1 MTENANNSTGGY
13 TAEQAP
19 LVWIDCEMTGL
30 HVSVDE
36 LVEVAVLI
44 TDSELNILD
53 EGIDLV
59 IRPSDAAV
67 AQMDPFVRDMHA
79 RSGLMQE
86 FDAGLSLEEAT
97 RQVME
102 YLRERVPETGKALL
116 AGNSV
121 GQDKVFLSAYMPE
134 VIEHLHYRVVDVST
148 VKELA
153 RRWYPRAYYQAPA
166 KTGGHRA
173 LGDIRDSIQELR
185 YYREAVF
192 VDQPGPSSDEA
203 KAAARRVTGTPEFG

>member
-1 MTENANNSTGGY
+1 MSE
-13 TAEQAP
+13 TAKNTDTHAP

-30 HVSVDE
+30 DPVADD

-44 TDSELNILD
+44 TDSDLNLLD

-59 IRPSDAAV
+59 IRPSAQAL
-67 AQMDPFVRDMHA
+67 AQMDPFVRDMHTA
-79 RSGLMQE
+79 SGLIHE
-86 FDAGLSLEEAT
+86 VESGLTLDEAAGQVLEYITA
-97 RQVME
+97 
-102 YLRERVPETGKALL
+102 RVPEAGKALL

-121 GQDKVFLSAYMPE
+121 GQDKLFLSRYMPA
-134 VIEHLHYRVVDVST
+134 VVEHLHYRIVDVST

-153 RRWYPRAYYQAPA
+153 RRWYPRAYFQAPA

-185 YYREAVF
+185 YYRQAVMAPS
-192 VDQPGPSSDEA
+192 PGPTTDQ
-203 KAAARRVTGTPEFG
+203 ARQIAREVSAQA

>member
-1 MTENANNSTGGY
+1 VTETTN
-13 TAEQAP
+13 TADSHAP

-30 HVSVDE
+30 DPVADD

-59 IRPSDAAV
+59 IRPSAEAL
-67 AQMDPFVRDMHA
+67 AQMDPFVRDMHTT
-79 RSGLMQE
+79 SGLIRE
-86 FDAGLSLEEAT
+86 FGAGLELEDAAA
-97 RQVME
+97 QVLE
-102 YLRERVPETGKALL
+102 YITARVPEPRKALL

-121 GQDKVFLSAYMPE
+121 GQDRLFLSASMPK
-134 VIEHLHYRVVDVST
+134 VVEHLHYRIVDVST

-173 LGDIRDSIQELR
+173 LGDIQDSIQELR
-185 YYREAVF
+185 YYRRAVMAPP
-192 VDQPGPSSDEA
+192 PGPSTDEA
-203 KAAARRVTGTPEFG
+203 RHISRELSQQDQADA

>member
-1 MTENANNSTGGY
+1 MTETTKNAD
-13 TAEQAP
+13 AHAP

-30 HVSVDE
+30 DPVVDD

-59 IRPSDAAV
+59 IRPSAEAL
-67 AQMDPFVRDMHA
+67 AQMDPFVRDMHTT
-79 RSGLMQE
+79 SGLIRE
-86 FDAGLSLEEAT
+86 FDSGLALEDAAA
-97 RQVME
+97 QVLE
-102 YLRERVPETGKALL
+102 YITARVPEPRKALL

-121 GQDKVFLSAYMPE
+121 GQDKLFLSASMPK
-134 VIEHLHYRVVDVST
+134 VVEHLHYRIVDVST

-185 YYREAVF
+185 YYRRAVMA
-192 VDQPGPSSDEA
+192 VPPGPSTDEA
-203 KAAARRVTGTPEFG
+203 HRISREVTRDGQAGT

>member
-1 MTENANNSTGGY
+1 MSETSTP
-13 TAEQAP
+13 AQDAAP

-30 HVSVDE
+30 DPDVDE

-44 TDSELNILD
+44 TDAELNVLD

-59 IRPSDAAV
+59 IRPSAAAV
-67 AQMDPFVRDMHA
+67 AQMDPFVRDMHTS
-79 RSGLMQE
+79 SGLIEE
-86 FDAGLSLEEAT
+86 FEDGMALDDAAARVLA
-97 RQVME
+97 
-102 YLRERVPETGKALL
+102 YLTERVPAGKALL

-121 GQDKVFLSAYMPE
+121 GQDKLFLSRYMPE
-134 VIEHLHYRVVDVST
+134 VVAHLHYRIVDVST

-173 LGDIRDSIQELR
+173 LGDIKDSITELR
-185 YYREAVF
+185 YYRAAVM
-192 VDQPGPSSDEA
+192 VPAPGPTTDEA
-203 KAAARRVTGTPEFG
+203 RAIAEVVSGAQA